1 VQAPGAFQEGQFMAT
16 AGKNEFIDEQ
26 TATRFFAEVRRTYE
40 DEDTERAS
48 WRGKSAAIKQR
59 RKGVYERAESSGI
72 PTKILKAR
80 IAQWIED
87 KRIAEA
93 KARRE
98 AVVPDDIDDRA
109 KFQQLCEALGDFKD
123 LPLGQAAVGAAAP
136 ADGAPADDESDVRP
150 RHLRE
155 MEADRIAREN
165 AEKIEK
171 GIKPLK
177 VVGLP
182 GADAVEA

>member
-1 VQAPGAFQEGQFMAT
+1 MAT
-16 AGKNEFIDEQ
+16 AGKNEFIDQQ

-40 DEDTERAS
+40 DEETERAS

-72 PTKILKAR
+72 PTKVLKAR
-80 IAQWIED
+80 VAQWIED

-123 LPLGQAAVGAAAP
+123 LPLGQAAVDAAAP
-136 ADGAPADDESDVRP
+136 AGGSQGDDDADIRP

-155 MEADRIAREN
+155 QEADRIAREN

-171 GIKPLK
+171 GIKPLR